1 LFENSAPED
10 ICIVRLSAIGDTCHA
25 LAVVRNLQDNW
36 PDARITWLIGKTEAA
51 LLGDIP
57 DVEFITFDKARG
69 SAAYCRLVHACFNAR
84 ESPLPLD
91 PCRAQDRV

>member
-1 LFENSAPED
+1 L
-10 ICIVRLSAIGDTCHA
+10 LIGDTCHA

-69 SAAYCRLVHACFNAR
+69 SAAYACMLQCAR
-84 ESPLPLD
+84 ISF
-91 PCRAQDRV
+91 AA